1 MQIYDFV
8 RDYKDVGQRCSLA
21 RFTTKYFVKLCDIYI
36 SCTNQNDCL
45 IVKGGHLP
53 FENAFDGDDVQ

>member
-8 RDYKDVGQRCSLA
+8 RDYKDVG